1 MAHVLAVSNQKG
13 GVGKTTTAINLAAA
27 LALQN
32 VRVLLIDL
40 DPQGN
45 ASSGVG
51 RPRDAVHAGIFDV
64 LVDDMDP
71 HDALIDTVVKNLSLL
86 PATRDL
92 VGAEIE
98 MVNLEARER
107 RLSKALA
114 KVDGEFDWVLIDCPP
129 SLGLLT
135 LNALTAADTVLI
147 PLQAEYYAMEGL
159 SDLFR
164 TVQVVRDHLN
174 PALERAGVLV
184 TMSDGRNKLSR
195 EVERQA
201 RKHLQGEV
209 FHTVIPRNVRLGEA
223 PSHGLPGVIYDSHC
237 SGSRAY
243 GALAGELLLRLA
255 SGPVRAVGG
264 A

>member
-27 LALQN
+27 LAIQGQ
-32 VRVLLIDL
+32 RVLLVDL

-51 RPRDAVHAGIFDV
+51 RSRDAVPAGIFDV

-71 HDALIDTVVKNLSLL
+71 HEALSDTAVPNLMLL

-98 MVNLEARER
+98 MVNLEKRER
-107 RLSKALA
+107 RLYNALA
-114 KVDGEFDWVLIDCPP
+114 KLTDEFDWVLIDCPP

-164 TVQVVRDHLN
+164 TVQVVREHLN

-184 TMSDGRNKLSR
+184 TMSDGRNRLAR

-201 RKHLQGEV
+201 RKHLSGEV
-209 FHTVIPRNVRLGEA
+209 FHTVIPRNVTLGEA
-223 PSHGLPGVIYDSHC
+223 RTAFPP
-237 SGSRAY
+237 
-243 GALAGELLLRLA
+243 
-255 SGPVRAVGG
+255 
-264 A
+264 